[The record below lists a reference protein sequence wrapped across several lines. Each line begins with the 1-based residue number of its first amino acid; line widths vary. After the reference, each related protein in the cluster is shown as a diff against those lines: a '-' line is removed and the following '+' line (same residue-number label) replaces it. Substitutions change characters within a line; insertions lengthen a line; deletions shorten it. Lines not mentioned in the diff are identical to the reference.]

1 MDTIHL
7 LGFAGS
13 LRKASFNRHLLS
25 LCKDLLPQNTKMNL
39 FQLNDIPLYNADVE
53 AQGFPKSVLMLKENI
68 NKAEGIIIAC
78 PEYNYSVPG
87 VLKNTLDWISRPP
100 SEIPVEKKPCAII
113 SASSSR
119 FGGARSQQH
128 LRQILSALG
137 AYVMPQ
143 PELYIP
149 QAQKEF
155 IESEPIDEKTSAR
168 IQSFLRS
175 FIEFIQSINKNQ
187 GSVS

>member
-1 MDTIHL
+1 METIHL
-7 LGFAGS
+7 VGFAGS
-13 LRKASFNRHLLS
+13 LRKASYNRHLLN
-25 LCKDLLPQNTKMNL
+25 LCNDLLPEHVKL
-39 FQLNDIPLYNADVE
+39 KLLELNEIPLYNGDVE
-53 AQGFPKSVLMLKENI
+53 ALGFPQSVLNLKASI
-68 NKAEGIIIAC
+68 LHAQGVIIAS

-87 VLKNTLDWISRPP
+87 VLKNALDWISRPP
-100 SEIPVEKKPCAII
+100 SEIPVEKKPCTII

-149 QAQKEF
+149 QAQKVF
-155 IESEPIDEKTSAR
+155 IENEPIEEKTTNR
-168 IQSFLRS
+168 IQSFLIAFINYIHS
-175 FIEFIQSINKNQ
+175 FR
-187 GSVS
+187 

>member
-1 MDTIHL
+1 MDTLRL

-13 LRKASFNRHLLS
+13 LRKSSFNRQLLS
-25 LCKDLLPQNTKMNL
+25 LCDSLLPQNTEMNL
-39 FQLNDIPLYNADVE
+39 IELNDIPLYNADIE
-53 AQGFPKSVLMLKENI
+53 AQGFPKSVITLKESI
-68 NKAEGIIIAC
+68 TQAHGILVASA
-78 PEYNYSVPG
+78 EYNYSVSG
-87 VLKNTLDWISRPP
+87 VLKNAIDWISRPP
-100 SEIPVEKKPCAII
+100 SEIPLEKKPCAII

-128 LRQILSALG
+128 LRQILPALG

-149 QAQKEF
+149 QAQKVF
-155 IESEPIDEKTSAR
+155 IESEPIDEKTSTR
-168 IQSFLRS
+168 IQSFLKA
-175 FIEFIQSINKNQ
+175 FIEFIQSINTNQ